1 MLMAY
6 RLRQQY
12 LLIWQKWLEDLKW
25 SVPVN
30 TGNNYINTGS
40 DNFFIYLFTCS
51 TKEAFMVNGI
61 KPISSRSMAERV
73 EISLREYFAQKSFKP
88 GDPLPTELELAAAL
102 GVSRNVVREA
112 LSRFKMLGIVEAK
125 KKSGMVISN
134 PDIVGTFE
142 KVMTPE
148 IMDETTLQDLFELRL
163 ALEMGIADLL
173 YIHKTEKDL
182 DELEEIAAREM
193 KEKDNNFRIS
203 NEIAFHSKLYEMT
216 GNNTLKRFQSLL
228 LPIFGYVIKLEKKKV
243 ISGKVTHQDLV
254 KILRKGTVED
264 FKEGMLSHLQP
275 HFDRVKSFK
284 K

>member
-1 MLMAY
+1 
-6 RLRQQY
+6 
-12 LLIWQKWLEDLKW
+12 
-25 SVPVN
+25 
-30 TGNNYINTGS
+30 
-40 DNFFIYLFTCS
+40 LFTCS
-51 TKEAFMVNGI
+51 TKGAYMVNGI

-148 IMDETTLQDLFELRL
+148 IMDEATLQDLFELRL
-163 ALEMGIADLL
+163 VLEMGIADLL
-173 YIHKTEKDL
+173 FIHKTEKDL
-182 DELEEIAAREM
+182 DELDEIAAREM
-193 KEKDNNFRIS
+193 KDNNFRIS

-275 HFDRVKSFK
+275 HFERVKNFK

>member
-1 MLMAY
+1 MA
-6 RLRQQY
+6 
-12 LLIWQKWLEDLKW
+12 LLVGALLALAVGLLATGVGLDRDRAFYPTVTIVIASSYALFAVMGASTHALVLESLAGTGFLLVAVLGFRSSLWL
-25 SVPVN
+25 VAV
-30 TGNNYINTGS
+30 
-40 DNFFIYLFTCS
+40 
-51 TKEAFMVNGI
+51 A
-61 KPISSRSMAERV
+61 
-73 EISLREYFAQKSFKP
+73 
-88 GDPLPTELELAAAL
+88 LAAH
-102 GVSRNVVREA
+102 
-112 LSRFKMLGIVEAK
+112 GIFDLVH
-125 KKSGMVISN
+125 GMVISN

-148 IMDETTLQDLFELRL
+148 IMDESTLQDLFELRL
-163 ALEMGIADLL
+163 VLEMGIADLL
-173 YIHKTEKDL
+173 FIHKTEKDL

-193 KEKDNNFRIS
+193 KDNNFRIS

-275 HFDRVKSFK
+275 HFERVKNFK

>member
-1 MLMAY
+1 
-6 RLRQQY
+6 
-12 LLIWQKWLEDLKW
+12 
-25 SVPVN
+25 
-30 TGNNYINTGS
+30 
-40 DNFFIYLFTCS
+40 
-51 TKEAFMVNGI
+51 MVNGI

-228 LPIFGYVIKLEKKKV
+228 LPVFGYVIKLEKKKV

-254 KILRKGTVED
+254 KI
-264 FKEGMLSHLQP
+264 
-275 HFDRVKSFK
+275 
-284 K
+284 